1 MTYGRCQEPSYLS
14 GSIMSTPAHAPS
26 TSSGDSSDVRNDAPK
41 TDVKTKIDDH
51 GSGKKPKEFGDIEDV
66 SDELLRSREPIIDP
80 ETVSYS
86 NNSNDTGK
94 LMSKRKRKRVL
105 RWRDQRAKRP
115 QKRKEYRERKKKRK
129 REERE
134 QREEREKE
142 MLAEGKITEEELKEL
157 RQKKKEQETLRN
169 RSR

>member
-1 MTYGRCQEPSYLS
+1 
-14 GSIMSTPAHAPS
+14 MSTPAHAPS

-80 ETVSYS
+80 ET
-86 NNSNDTGK
+86 GK

-134 QREEREKE
+134 QRYD
-142 MLAEGKITEEELKEL
+142 
-157 RQKKKEQETLRN
+157 TLDSVVRFT
-169 RSR
+169 